1 MLRKALLVVLLFC
14 CSPSVWSRGGP
25 PQLLKAYE
33 ADLTCE
39 YVTGKDVFGRVIRT
53 KSHCREFEKSTGFP
67 KGRDGYIVIYK
78 KALECGGEN
87 ASTNMQWVP
96 VQTAKALVQAM
107 HKCNGTTPSN

>member
-1 MLRKALLVVLLFC
+1 MLRKALLVVLLVC

-33 ADLTCE
+33 ADPTCE
-39 YVTGKDVFGRVIRT
+39 YVTGKDVFGRIIRT
-53 KSHCREFEKSTGFP
+53 KSHCREFEKLTGFP
-67 KGRDGYIVIYK
+67 KGRDGFIVIYK

-96 VQTAKALVQAM
+96 VESAKALVQAM
-107 HKCNGTTPSN
+107 HKCNAVLSN